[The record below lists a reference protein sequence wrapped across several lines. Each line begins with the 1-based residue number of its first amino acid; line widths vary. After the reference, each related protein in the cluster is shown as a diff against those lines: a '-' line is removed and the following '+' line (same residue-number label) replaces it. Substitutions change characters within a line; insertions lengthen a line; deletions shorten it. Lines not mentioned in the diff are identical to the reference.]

1 MKENRKIVA
10 ISKTSSSTEYFNSK
24 IPDMAIFDMCSK
36 KQGYSKPRYSD
47 VSKVKRDFPV
57 KNNFLKS
64 LEFTIFY
71 ARLED
76 HKNILKFELPYHA
89 TEEDIKTV
97 ETGQKISAEGYPLLL
112 KKAHNDVVIR
122 KK

>member
-1 MKENRKIVA
+1 
-10 ISKTSSSTEYFNSK
+10 
-24 IPDMAIFDMCSK
+24 MAIFDMCSK

-89 TEEDIKTV
+89 TEEDIKKLLKQV
-97 ETGQKISAEGYPLLL
+97 KKISAEGYPLLL

-122 KK
+122 KNDLKTFLI